1 MSNIKN
7 AEAFTRMV
15 DFCTGFGGNYNPGRQ
30 TLQISALNSQV
41 IQIRAALDAVKV
53 AKANYDLH
61 VNARKQAFDLVPRI
75 LAGILRR
82 LEAAGTK
89 PEQLD
94 DARAYV
100 HQFIG
105 ASPRSRTRT
114 PEASEQT
121 ESVPAAKS
129 ILQLAFTS
137 KADAFSKL
145 IEALKTNPLYQPNE
159 PEYTLAGLEAKLA
172 ELLQKNEVVAVAR
185 KEWRMK
191 VIERNKVLYT
201 NEDSMVMVA
210 RAVKKYVRGLFGH
223 DSSEY
228 ALVKELSIEKPGIK

>member
-1 MSNIKN
+1 MSNVKK

-15 DFCTGFGGNYNPGRQ
+15 DFCTGFGGNYNPSRQ
-30 TLQISALNSQV
+30 TLQINALNSQV

-61 VNARKQAFDLVPRI
+61 VNQRKQAFDLVPRI

-82 LEAAGTK
+82 LEASGTQ

-100 HQFIG
+100 RQFVG

-114 PEASEQT
+114 PEASEQA
-121 ESVPAAKS
+121 ELVPASKG
-129 ILQLAFTS
+129 ILQLAYTS

-145 IEALKTNPLYQPNE
+145 IEAVKTNPLYQPNE
-159 PEYTLAGLEAKLA
+159 PDYTLASLEAKLT
-172 ELLQKNEVVAVAR
+172 ELMQKNESVAVAR
-185 KEWRMK
+185 KDWRMK
-191 VIERNKVLYT
+191 VLERNKVLYS

-228 ALVKELSIEKPGIK
+228 ALVKVLSIENPGLR

>member
-1 MSNIKN
+1 MSNIKK

-41 IQIRAALDAVKV
+41 IQIRAALDTVKV
-53 AKANYDLH
+53 AKANYDFH
-61 VNARKQAFDLVPRI
+61 VNARKQAFDLIPRI

-82 LEAAGTK
+82 LEASGTK
-89 PEQLD
+89 PEQLE

-100 HQFIG
+100 HQFVG

-114 PEASEQT
+114 SEASEQS
-121 ESVPAAKS
+121 ESLPPAKS

-145 IEALKTNPLYQPNE
+145 IEALKINPLYQPNE
-159 PEYTLAGLEAKLA
+159 PEYKIPGLEAKLV
-172 ELLQKNEVVAVAR
+172 ELMQKNEVVAVTR

-191 VIERNKVLYT
+191 LIERNKVLYT
-201 NEDSMVMVA
+201 NEDSMVAVA

-228 ALVKELSIEKPGIK
+228 ALVKELSIENPGIK